1 MKIVCKTIL
10 VGIAATLF
18 IDFWKL
24 IAVFFEIQSRGVL
37 FLGRWLIYISNGQ
50 FLHDTIIQTP
60 SVENEKIYGLIGHY
74 LIGVIFAFLLPL
86 LYGRKWFSKPTLLP
100 SFIVGIVSLLPAI
113 FIIQPLFGFGIAFSK
128 LPNSSQYLLKVF
140 IIHIVYGF
148 GLYLSAMLIEKIK
161 LFKR

>member
-1 MKIVCKTIL
+1 MKIVYKTIL

-18 IDFWKL
+18 IDFCKL
-24 IAVFFEIQSRGVL
+24 IAGFFEIQSRGVL
-37 FLGRWLIYISNGQ
+37 FLGRWLAYASNGQ
-50 FLHDTIIQTP
+50 FFHNTIIQTP

-86 LYGRKWFSKPTLLP
+86 LYGRKWFSKPTVFP

-128 LPNSSQYLLKVF
+128 LPNSSQYLLKIF

-148 GLYLSAMLIEKIK
+148 GLYLSVMLIEKIK